1 MASGAS
7 SDIADPGLAAAGMA
21 RIGWA
26 RRSMPVLGLIGER
39 FAAEQSLGGLT
50 IAACLHVTAE
60 TAALVHVLRAGGAR
74 VFLAASNPLSTQDDI
89 AAALVADGAA
99 VVYARAGADRLTYDE
114 HIHRALDGRPAQHA
128 AYAASR
134 VARSGARRVRVDH
147 HRRDQVAPDSQ

>member
-1 MASGAS
+1 MTATPPSKIAEPA
-7 SDIADPGLAAAGMA
+7 SDIADPGLADAGMA

-26 RRSMPVLGLIGER
+26 RRAMPVLRLIGER
-39 FAAEQSLGGLT
+39 FAAEQPLGRLT

-60 TAALVHVLRAGGAR
+60 TAVLVHALRAGGAR

-114 HIHRALDGRPAQHA
+114 HIHRSCDSVPDL
-128 AYAASR
+128 
-134 VARSGARRVRVDH
+134 VVD
-147 HRRDQVAPDSQ
+147 